1 VSFCAASLWIA
12 SQPNRDGQPGVTLG
26 SFAWRSLDF
35 GLDSRNRGISTLK
48 MTVNA
53 PIAKTQSRLASVLE
67 LWGRISIGR
76 RKVATAAAAL
86 LALGVGYHVVF
97 GANGLTVYEH
107 KRQEMRSL
115 NQQMQELQ
123 RENARLKGHVDSLQS
138 DPNAIEH
145 QAREQ
150 LHYTR
155 PGEVIYTLPSK

>member
-1 VSFCAASLWIA
+1 MW
-12 SQPNRDGQPGVTLG
+12 D
-26 SFAWRSLDF
+26 
-35 GLDSRNRGISTLK
+35 
-48 MTVNA
+48 
-53 PIAKTQSRLASVLE
+53 
-67 LWGRISIGR
+67 RISVGR
-76 RKVATAAAAL
+76 RKAATVAAAA

-107 KRQEMRSL
+107 KRQVMRSL

-123 RENARLKGHVDSLQS
+123 RENAQLKGHVDRLQS

>member
-1 VSFCAASLWIA
+1 MSI
-12 SQPNRDGQPGVTLG
+12 N
-26 SFAWRSLDF
+26 
-35 GLDSRNRGISTLK
+35 SR
-48 MTVNA
+48 
-53 PIAKTQSRLASVLE
+53 IAKTPSRLARARAIWERVAA
-67 LWGRISIGR
+67 GR

-86 LALGVGYHVVF
+86 LAIGVGYHVVF

-107 KRQEMRSL
+107 KRQEMRTL

-123 RENARLKGHVDSLQS
+123 RENARLKGHVDRLQS

-155 PGEVIYTLPSK
+155 PGEVIYTLPTK

>member
-1 VSFCAASLWIA
+1 
-12 SQPNRDGQPGVTLG
+12 
-26 SFAWRSLDF
+26 
-35 GLDSRNRGISTLK
+35 